1 MKKVFSSNSEL
12 THVWANNNEPEIYK
26 SANSVSCQYGR
37 LFSYNTCIAELVNDT
52 HVILNS
58 HSYSNTTSKHQSL
71 ARQAI
76 HGREC
81 ISIDFNSYR
90 LNGLCYGQRDF
101 NEFIV
106 KHNEAKAAEWLVKA
120 TRSKKYAGLYNGFA
134 LSIFSS
140 LTAYA
145 KLLNLKYETSIS
157 DIDMLRSDALEAEK
171 KQKALEKIRKAEKI
185 AEQAEALIKWRAGEN
200 VNNHFEVTALRVY
213 GEEVQTSRGA
223 RIPLAEAV
231 RAWPL
236 LQKIATSGEA
246 VRPENMRLGYYQVS
260 SISSEALIVGC
271 HHIPMAEVLNVA
283 SVLNLN

>member
-12 THVWANNNEPEIYK
+12 IHVWANNNEPEIYK
-26 SANSVSCQYGR
+26 RANSVSCQFER
-37 LFSYNTCIAELVNDT
+37 LFSYSTCIAEIVNDS
-52 HVILNS
+52 HVILNN
-58 HSYSNTTSKHQSL
+58 HSYSNSTSKHQSL

-81 ISIDFNSYR
+81 ISLDFGRYNLQR
-90 LNGLCYGQRDF
+90 LDSLSDF
-101 NEFIV
+101 KDLVN
-106 KHNEAKAAEWLVKA
+106 HNEAKAAEWLVKA
-120 TRSKKYAGLYNGFA
+120 SRSKKYAGLYNGQA
-134 LSIFSS
+134 LSIFSN
-140 LTAYA
+140 LKAYA
-145 KLLNLKYETSIS
+145 DLLGLKYETSIS
-157 DIDMLRSDALEAEK
+157 DIDILRSDALEAEK
-171 KQKALEKIRKAEKI
+171 KQKALDKIRKAEKI

-200 VNNHFEVTALRVY
+200 VYHNFEVTALRVY

-246 VRPENMRLGYYQVS
+246 LRPENMRLGYYQVS

-271 HHIPMAEVLNVA
+271 HNIPMAEVFNVA

>member
-12 THVWANNNEPEIYK
+12 IHVWANNNEPEIYK
-26 SANSVSCQYGR
+26 SANSVSCQHGR
-37 LFSYNTCIAELVNDT
+37 LFSYNTCIAELVNDS

-71 ARQAI
+71 ARSAI

-81 ISIDFNSYR
+81 ISLDFGRYNLQR
-90 LNGLCYGQRDF
+90 LDF
-101 NEFIV
+101 KSDFKDLV
-106 KHNEAKAAEWLVKA
+106 KYNEAKAAEWLVKA
-120 TRSKKYAGLYNGFA
+120 SRSKKYAGLYNGFA

-140 LTAYA
+140 LKAYA
-145 KLLNLKYETSIS
+145 DLFGLTYETSIS
-157 DIDMLRSDALEAEK
+157 DIDILRSDALEAEK

-200 VNNHFEVTALRVY
+200 VYHNFEVTALRVY
-213 GEEVQTSRGA
+213 GDEVQTSRGA

-236 LQKIATSGEA
+236 LQKIASSGEA
-246 VRPENMRLGYYQVS
+246 LRPENMRLGYYQVN
-260 SISSEALIVGC
+260 SIDSNNLIVGC
-271 HHIPMAEVLNVA
+271 HTIPMAEVLNVA
-283 SVLNLN
+283 RVLNLN

>member
-12 THVWANNNEPEIYK
+12 IHVWANNNEAEVYK
-26 SANSVSCQYGR
+26 RANSVSCQYDR
-37 LFSYNTCIAELVNDT
+37 LFSYSTCIAELYGDNY
-52 HVILNS
+52 VILNS
-58 HSYSNTTSKHQSL
+58 HSYSVSTSKHQSL
-71 ARQAI
+71 ARSAI

-81 ISIDFNSYR
+81 ISLDISRYNLSSLIF
-90 LNGLCYGQRDF
+90 GQNDF
-101 NEFIV
+101 NEVIV

-120 TRSKKYAGLYNGFA
+120 SRSKKYAQLYNGIA

-140 LTAYA
+140 LKSYA
-145 KLLNLKYETSIS
+145 DLIGLTYQVSIS
-157 DIDMLRSDALEAEK
+157 DIDQLKNDALEAEK
-171 KQKALEKIRKAEKI
+171 KQKALDKIRKAEKI

-200 VNNHFEVTALRVY
+200 VLNHFEVTALRVY
-213 GEEVQTSRGA
+213 GEEIQTSRGA

-246 VRPENMRLGYYQVS
+246 VRPNDMRLGYYQVS

-271 HHIPMAEVLNVA
+271 HNIPMAEVLNVA
-283 SVLNLN
+283 RSLNLN

>member
-12 THVWANNNEPEIYK
+12 IHVWANNNEPEVYK
-26 SANSVSCQYGR
+26 RANSVSCQFNR
-37 LFSYNTCIAELVNDT
+37 LFSYSTCIAELYGDNYA
-52 HVILNS
+52 ILNS
-58 HSYSNTTSKHQSL
+58 HGYSNSTSKHQSH
-71 ARQAI
+71 ARSAI

-81 ISIDFNSYR
+81 ISLDISRYN
-90 LNGLCYGQRDF
+90 LNTLIFGQNDF
-101 NEFIV
+101 NEVIV
-106 KHNEAKAAEWLVKA
+106 KHNEAKASALLIKA
-120 TRSKKYAGLYNGFA
+120 SRSKKYAGVYNGQA

-140 LTAYA
+140 LKSYA
-145 KLLNLKYETSIS
+145 DLFGLTYQVSIS
-157 DIDMLRSDALEAEK
+157 DIDQLKNDAIEAEK
-171 KQKALEKIRKAEKI
+171 KQKALDKIRKAEKI

-200 VNNHFEVTALRVY
+200 VYHNFEVTALRVY

-223 RIPLAEAV
+223 RIPLAEAI

-246 VRPENMRLGYYQVS
+246 LRPENMRLGYYQVS

-271 HHIPMAEVLNVA
+271 HTIPMAEVLSVA